1 MLTERP
7 VPLLHV
13 VQAATHVTTVD
24 PVVITL
30 ALLAF
35 AAVIAWLWAPRP
47 LSLRRAAR
55 SRAMRGSLAILV
67 FFAVLPAVLPY
78 EHLLPGAH
86 DDGPAAEAVHA
97 AHCHIAPGSCSDLPL
112 ASGAGQFLVS
122 EPLVVVP
129 AMLTVLIAL
138 TMPAM
143 RGITLRP
150 DTRPPR
156 TAVPVTI

>member
-1 MLTERP
+1 M
-7 VPLLHV
+7 PLLHV
-13 VQAATHVTTVD
+13 VQAATHVATVD
-24 PVVITL
+24 PAVL
-30 ALLAF
+30 ALALFAF

-47 LSLRRAAR
+47 LSVRRAAR
-55 SRAMRGSLAILV
+55 SRTMRTTAAVLF

-78 EHLLPGAH
+78 DHLLPGAH
-86 DDGPAAEAVHA
+86 DDGPGAEAAHA
-97 AHCHIAPGSCSDLPL
+97 AHCHVAPGSCSDVPL

-138 TMPAM
+138 TVPAM
-143 RGITLRP
+143 QGITLRP

-156 TAVPVTI
+156 NAVPVTI